1 VNQGKE
7 VDSMFKTE
15 ICDIFGIEYPIILG
29 GMIWV
34 GRSEL
39 VAAVSEAG
47 GLGLLG
53 AGGMTLPE
61 IEQDLEGVRHKTTK
75 PFGVN
80 IPLIRPDADEM
91 IEASIRAGASVI
103 STSAGNPKRY
113 TEKIKARGVKV
124 IHVAF
129 NVTGARKSAEAGVDA
144 VVVEGYEAGGHNGVD
159 EMTTMAIVPQAVR
172 AVDVPVVAAGG
183 ICDGKGLVAAL
194 SLGAKGVQMGTRF
207 IATHESAP
215 HPNVKE
221 AVLKVKDNG
230 TCITGRTIAGPTRAV
245 RNKLSERILE
255 AEKQGTSSEDL
266 LEMIGEGRSIKA
278 CIEGDCEEGTIY
290 CGQIGGCV
298 DTIVSAREVIEAT
311 IAEAKTIV
319 DSLQLLVRA

>member
-1 VNQGKE
+1 
-7 VDSMFKTE
+7 MFKTE
-15 ICDIFGIEYPIILG
+15 ICDILGIEYPIILG

-34 GRSEL
+34 GRAAL

-53 AGGMTLPE
+53 AGGMRIDE
-61 IEQDLEGVRHKTTK
+61 IEGDLLEVREKTGK

-91 IEASIRAGASVI
+91 IAASIRGGASVI

-113 TEKIKARGVKV
+113 TQKIKDEGCKA

-129 NVTGARKSAEAGVDA
+129 NVTGARKSAEAGVDV
-144 VVVEGYEAGGHNGVD
+144 VVVEGFEAGGHNGVD
-159 EMTTMAIVPQAVR
+159 ELTTMAMVPQAVR
-172 AVDVPVVAAGG
+172 AVDKPVVAAGG

-194 SLGAKGVQMGTRF
+194 ALGAKGVQMGTRF
-207 IATHESAP
+207 IATDESAA
-215 HPNVKE
+215 HPNVKN
-221 AVLKVKDNG
+221 AVLSVTDNG

-255 AEKQGTSSEDL
+255 AERRGTPPEEL
-266 LEMIGEGRSIKA
+266 LEMIGEGRSIRA
-278 CIEGDCEEGTIY
+278 CVEGDCEEGTIY
-290 CGQIGGCV
+290 CGQIGGYV
-298 DTIVSAREVIEAT
+298 QELKSAREVIEET
-311 IAEAKTIV
+311 LAEARAILE
-319 DSLQLLVRA
+319 SLHSLAFPG

>member
-1 VNQGKE
+1 
-7 VDSMFKTE
+7 MFKTE
-15 ICDIFGIEYPIILG
+15 ICDTLGIEYPIILG

-34 GRSEL
+34 GRSAL

-53 AGGMTLPE
+53 AGGMRIDE
-61 IEQDLEGVRHKTTK
+61 IEKDLEEIREKTGK

-91 IEASIRAGASVI
+91 IAASIQGGASVI

-113 TEKIKARGVKV
+113 TQKIKDRGCKV

-129 NVTGARKSAEAGVDA
+129 NVTGARKSAEAGVDV
-144 VVVEGYEAGGHNGVD
+144 VVVEGFEAGGHNGVD
-159 EMTTMAIVPQAVR
+159 EMTTMAMVPQAVR
-172 AVDVPVVAAGG
+172 AVDKPVVAAGG

-194 SLGAKGVQMGTRF
+194 ALGAKGVQMGTRF
-207 IATHESAP
+207 IATHESAA
-215 HPNVKE
+215 HSNVKK
-221 AVLKVKDNG
+221 AVLNVTDNG

-255 AEKQGTSSEDL
+255 AERRGTPPEEL
-266 LEMIGEGRSIKA
+266 LEMIGEGRSIRA
-278 CIEGDCEEGTIY
+278 CVDGDCEEGTIY
-290 CGQIGGCV
+290 CGQIGGYV
-298 DTIVSAREVIEAT
+298 RELKSAREVIEET
-311 IAEAKTIV
+311 IAEARAIV
-319 DSLQLLVRA
+319 ESLRCLI

>member
-1 VNQGKE
+1 
-7 VDSMFKTE
+7 MFKTE
-15 ICDIFGIEYPIILG
+15 ICDILGIEYPIILG

-34 GRSEL
+34 GRAAL

-53 AGGMTLPE
+53 AGGMRIDE
-61 IEQDLEGVRHKTTK
+61 IEGDLMEVREKTGK

-91 IEASIRAGASVI
+91 IAASIRGGASVI

-113 TEKIKARGVKV
+113 TQKIKDEGCKA

-129 NVTGARKSAEAGVDA
+129 NVTGARKSAEAGVDV
-144 VVVEGYEAGGHNGVD
+144 VVVEGFEAGGHNGVD
-159 EMTTMAIVPQAVR
+159 ELTTMAMVPQAVR
-172 AVDVPVVAAGG
+172 AVDKPVVAAGG

-194 SLGAKGVQMGTRF
+194 ALGAKGVQMGTRF
-207 IATHESAP
+207 IATHESAA
-215 HPNVKE
+215 HPNVKN
-221 AVLKVKDNG
+221 AVLSVTDNG

-255 AEKQGTSSEDL
+255 SERRGTPPEEL
-266 LEMIGEGRSIKA
+266 LEMIGEGRSIRA
-278 CIEGDCEEGTIY
+278 CVEGDCEEGTIY
-290 CGQIGGCV
+290 CGQIGGYV
-298 DTIVSAREVIEAT
+298 RELKSARQVIEETLAEARTIVE
-311 IAEAKTIV
+311 
-319 DSLQLLVRA
+319 SLHGMI

>member
-1 VNQGKE
+1 
-7 VDSMFKTE
+7 MFKTE
-15 ICDIFGIEYPIILG
+15 VCDILGIEVPIILG

-34 GRSEL
+34 GRAAL

-53 AGGMTLPE
+53 AGGMTVPE
-61 IEQDLEGVRHKTTK
+61 IEKDLEQVKEKTQK

-80 IPLIRPDADEM
+80 IPLVRPDAEDL
-91 IEASIRAGASVI
+91 IRASIRMGATVI
-103 STSAGNPKRY
+103 STSAGSPKRY
-113 TEKIKARGVKV
+113 TQKIKDQGCKV

-129 NVTGARKSAEAGVDA
+129 NVSGARKSAEAGVDV

-159 EMTTMAIVPQAVR
+159 EMTTMAMVPQAVR
-172 AVDVPVVAAGG
+172 AVDRPVVAAGG
-183 ICDGKGLVAAL
+183 ICDGKGFVAAL
-194 SLGAKGVQMGTRF
+194 ALGAKGVQMGTRF

-215 HPNVKE
+215 HPNVKN
-221 AVLKVKDNG
+221 AVLNVKDNG
-230 TCITGRTIAGPTRAV
+230 TCITGRTLAGPTRAV

-255 AEKQGTSSEDL
+255 MEKEGASPEEL

-278 CIEGDCEEGTIY
+278 CIEGDCEEGTVY

-298 DTIVSAREVIEAT
+298 DTIKSAREVIEET

-319 DSLQLLVRA
+319 ESLQSLARA

>member
-1 VNQGKE
+1 
-7 VDSMFKTE
+7 MFKTE
-15 ICDIFGIEYPIILG
+15 ICDTLGIEYPIILG

-34 GRSEL
+34 GRSAL

-53 AGGMTLPE
+53 AGGMRIDE
-61 IEQDLEGVRHKTTK
+61 IEKDLEEIREKTGK

-91 IEASIRAGASVI
+91 IAASIQGGASVI

-113 TEKIKARGVKV
+113 TQKIKDRGCKV

-129 NVTGARKSAEAGVDA
+129 NVTGARKSAEAGVDV
-144 VVVEGYEAGGHNGVD
+144 VVVEGFEAGGHNGVD
-159 EMTTMAIVPQAVR
+159 EMTTMAMVPQAVR
-172 AVDVPVVAAGG
+172 AVDKPVVAAGG

-194 SLGAKGVQMGTRF
+194 ALGAKGVQMGTRF
-207 IATHESAP
+207 VATHESAA
-215 HPNVKE
+215 HSNVKK
-221 AVLKVKDNG
+221 AVLNVTDNG

-255 AEKQGTSSEDL
+255 AERRGTPPEEL
-266 LEMIGEGRSIKA
+266 LEMIGEGRSIRA
-278 CIEGDCEEGTIY
+278 CVDGDCEEGTIY
-290 CGQIGGCV
+290 CGQIGGYV
-298 DTIVSAREVIEAT
+298 RELKSAREVIEET
-311 IAEAKTIV
+311 IAEARAIV
-319 DSLQLLVRA
+319 ESLRCLI

>member
-1 VNQGKE
+1 
-7 VDSMFKTE
+7 MFKTE
-15 ICDIFGIEYPIILG
+15 ICDTLGIEYPIILG

-34 GRSEL
+34 GRSAL

-53 AGGMTLPE
+53 AGGMRIDE
-61 IEQDLEGVRHKTTK
+61 IEKDLEEIREKTGK

-91 IEASIRAGASVI
+91 IAASIQGGASVI

-113 TEKIKARGVKV
+113 TQKIKDRGCKV

-129 NVTGARKSAEAGVDA
+129 NVTGARKSAEAGVDV
-144 VVVEGYEAGGHNGVD
+144 VVVEGFEAGGHNGVD
-159 EMTTMAIVPQAVR
+159 EMTTMAMVPQAVR
-172 AVDVPVVAAGG
+172 AVDKPVVAAGG

-194 SLGAKGVQMGTRF
+194 ALGAKGVQMGTRF
-207 IATHESAP
+207 IATHESAA
-215 HPNVKE
+215 HSNVKK
-221 AVLKVKDNG
+221 AVLNVTDNG

-255 AEKQGTSSEDL
+255 AERRGTPPEEL
-266 LEMIGEGRSIKA
+266 LEMIGEGRSIRA
-278 CIEGDCEEGTIY
+278 CVDGDCEEGTIY
-290 CGQIGGCV
+290 CGQIGGYV
-298 DTIVSAREVIEAT
+298 RELKSAREVIEET
-311 IAEAKTIV
+311 IAEARAIV
-319 DSLQLLVRA
+319 ESLYCLI

>member
-1 VNQGKE
+1 
-7 VDSMFKTE
+7 MFKTE
-15 ICDIFGIEYPIILG
+15 ICELFGIQYPIILG

-53 AGGMTLPE
+53 AGGMMIQE
-61 IEQDLEGVRHKTTK
+61 IEQDLHAVKEKTDK

-80 IPLIRPDADEM
+80 VPLVRPDADEM
-91 IEASIRAGASVI
+91 IEASIRGGASVI

-113 TEKIKARGVKV
+113 TQKIKDQGLKV

-129 NVTGARKSAEAGVDA
+129 NVTGARKSAEAGVDV
-144 VVVEGYEAGGHNGVD
+144 VVVEGFEAGGHNGVD
-159 EMTTMAIVPQAVR
+159 EMTTMAMVPQAVQ
-172 AVDVPVVAAGG
+172 AVDKPVVAAGG

-194 SLGAKGVQMGTRF
+194 ALGAKGVQMGTRF

-215 HPNVKE
+215 HPNVKN
-221 AVLKVKDNG
+221 AVLNVKDNG

-245 RNKLSERILE
+245 RNKLSDRILE
-255 AEKQGTSSEDL
+255 AEKEGTSRDEL

-278 CIEGDCEEGTIY
+278 CVEGNCEEGTIY

-298 DTIVSAREVIEAT
+298 NEMKSAGEVIEET

-319 DSLQLLVRA
+319 HSLQSLV